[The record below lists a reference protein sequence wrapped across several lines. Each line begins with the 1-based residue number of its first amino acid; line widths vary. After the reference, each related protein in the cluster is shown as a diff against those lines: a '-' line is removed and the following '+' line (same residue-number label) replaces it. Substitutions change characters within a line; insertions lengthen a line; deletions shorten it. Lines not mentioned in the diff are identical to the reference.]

1 MKKLFLLLLVVALVL
16 PVGAAGNFVNDG
28 EGLLTASEVSQLEN
42 LYSEYA
48 ADSGFTP
55 ILVTTDS
62 FGGQYAQD
70 YAADF
75 YDSHGYPY
83 DGILFLVS
91 LTEGEWYILTNG
103 ACYDRISNRD
113 VENMGEELVA
123 YLRDGA
129 FYEAFAL
136 FPVLTD
142 LYFSEASAGSYGGAD
157 GPTAVYETGT
167 KNYGKTIAISMG
179 VGLLIGLVAV
189 GIMASQMKTV
199 RQQNAASD
207 YVRAG
212 SMQLTNQRDIFLYSH
227 VSRTAKPKSNSSGGG
242 HGGGSRGGAG
252 GRI

>member
-1 MKKLFLLLLVVALVL
+1 MKKLFLLLLVLVLVL
-16 PVGAAGNFVNDG
+16 PVSAAGTLVNDG
-28 EGLLTASEVSQLEN
+28 EGLLTASEVSQLES

-48 ADSGFTP
+48 ADCGFTP

-62 FGGQYAQD
+62 FAGQYAED

-83 DGILFLVS
+83 DGILLLVS
-91 LTEGEWYILTNG
+91 LSEGEWYILTNG

-113 VENMGEELVA
+113 VENIGEELVD
-123 YLRDGA
+123 YIRDGA

-136 FPVLTD
+136 FPQLTE
-142 LYFSEASAGSYGGAD
+142 LYFGEVSYSYYGGVD

-179 VGLLIGLVAV
+179 AGLLIGLIAV

-227 VSRTAKPKSNSSGGG
+227 VSRTAKPKSSSSGGG

-252 GRI
+252 GRF